1 MLPTIVGCPGA
12 WHTADFFDDLARSFR
27 ARGYNFVSQ
36 DAPGVLD
43 LANGF
48 DATADKDADSLR
60 ANLLV
65 PLVESGQD
73 VALLMHSYGGV
84 YGAAAVRGLSKG
96 ERQRAAGHQAVGGV
110 VGLIFVSAVTPV
122 AGKSTLD
129 MMGTDKEHLPPWVDY
144 DDTTGFVAFSGARDV
159 MYHDLAEPIAARFLS
174 MVRPQALNS
183 LNSPVSYSPLADPFF
198 ANKSAY
204 VLCGADRVIPLAG
217 QEAYAA
223 VGGIERTVLV
233 PQATHA
239 FFATAQEEVV
249 DATVKLLED
258 IRAANE

>member
-12 WHTADFFDDLARSFR
+12 WHTADFFDDLAHSFR

-84 YGAAAVRGLSKG
+84 YGAGAVHGLSKG
-96 ERQRAAGHQAVGGV
+96 ERQAAGRQAGGV

-144 DDTTGFVAFSGARDV
+144 DVCGVFFLSFLFLADTRA
-159 MYHDLAEPIAARFLS
+159 AAR
-174 MVRPQALNS
+174 
-183 LNSPVSYSPLADPFF
+183 
-198 ANKSAY
+198 
-204 VLCGADRVIPLAG
+204 
-217 QEAYAA
+217 
-223 VGGIERTVLV
+223 
-233 PQATHA
+233 
-239 FFATAQEEVV
+239 
-249 DATVKLLED
+249 
-258 IRAANE
+258 